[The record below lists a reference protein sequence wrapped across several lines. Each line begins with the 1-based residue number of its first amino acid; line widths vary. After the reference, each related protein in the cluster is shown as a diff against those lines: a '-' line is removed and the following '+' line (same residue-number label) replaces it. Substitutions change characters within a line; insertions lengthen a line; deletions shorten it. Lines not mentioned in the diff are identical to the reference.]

1 MEIGNNNSQP
11 LNQINVTPFV
21 DVMLVLLVIF
31 MVTAPLL
38 QFGVEVNLPESTKQT
53 LDIPKEQ
60 IVLTIQKDNTI
71 LVDTYRTSLEQLPEK
86 LKAIYGNRTNKE
98 IFVQADR
105 QVPYGFVAKTMGVIK
120 DAGVDQLGL
129 ITEAPEEGSGKDL

>member
-1 MEIGNNNSQP
+1 MNTGSNNDHP
-11 LNQINVTPFV
+11 LSEINVTPFV

-38 QFGVEVNLPESTKQT
+38 QFGVEVDLPDSTRQT
-53 LDIPKEQ
+53 LDVPKEQ

-71 LVDTYRTSLEQLPEK
+71 LLDTYLTSLEQLPEK
-86 LKAIYGNRTNKE
+86 LKAVYGNQTNRE

-105 QVPYGFVAKTMGVIK
+105 EVPYGFVAKTMGVIK

-129 ITEAPEEGSGKDL
+129 ITEAPEQEYGRDL

>member
-1 MEIGNNNSQP
+1 MEISNHNSQP

-86 LKAIYGNRTNKE
+86 LKVIYGNRTNKE

-129 ITEAPEEGSGKDL
+129 ITGTPEEGSGKDL